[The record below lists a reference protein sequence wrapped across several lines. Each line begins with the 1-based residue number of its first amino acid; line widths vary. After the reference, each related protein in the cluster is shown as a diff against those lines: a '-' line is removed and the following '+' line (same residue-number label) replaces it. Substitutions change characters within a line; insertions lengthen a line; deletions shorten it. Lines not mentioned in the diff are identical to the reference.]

1 MKRFLAF
8 ACLTL
13 LLPTAGYAEN
23 KPKANEH
30 LPSSGVEALSQE
42 LRSLLSQEMQAVQN
56 GMLSIIPAYVSG
68 NWREIEST
76 ARNIK
81 NSYLL
86 RQNLSESQAQE
97 LHAKL
102 PHAFIEQDQRFHA
115 LGGKLEE
122 AARNEN
128 PAQINFYFSKM
139 NAACLNC
146 HKDFAVH
153 RFPALTKKQ

>member
-1 MKRFLAF
+1 MKLILAF
-8 ACLTL
+8 ACLPL
-13 LLPTAGYAEN
+13 LLPTAGHGGN
-23 KPKANEH
+23 KFTEH
-30 LPSSGVEALSQE
+30 QSSSEVEALSQE
-42 LRSLLSQEMQAVQN
+42 LRSLLSREMQALQN

-68 NWREIEST
+68 NWHEIAST
-76 ARNIK
+76 ARSIK

-86 RQNLSESQAQE
+86 QQNLSESQAKE

-102 PHAFIEQDQRFHA
+102 PHAFIEQDKRFHA
-115 LGGKLEE
+115 LAGKLEE

-128 PAQINFYFSKM
+128 PAQINLYFSEM

-146 HKDFAVH
+146 HSDFAAH